1 MCDHHGTGGVGSG
14 RRGRVA
20 KMMTA
25 SPQEVWEES
34 QGGRRNDDSVKVNQK
49 GLDMNRPKVKAHWG
63 MWNAF

>member
-1 MCDHHGTGGVGSG
+1 
-14 RRGRVA
+14 
-20 KMMTA
+20 MMTA

-63 MWNAF
+63 TWNAF